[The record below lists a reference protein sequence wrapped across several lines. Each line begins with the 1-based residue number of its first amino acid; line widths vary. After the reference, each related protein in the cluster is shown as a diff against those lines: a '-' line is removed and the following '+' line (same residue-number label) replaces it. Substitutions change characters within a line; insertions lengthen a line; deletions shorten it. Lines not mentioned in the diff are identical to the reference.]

1 MFTALSERLTAT
13 LKRLTGRGVL
23 SEQDVTEA
31 LREIRRHLLE
41 ADVSFEVTTGF
52 VERVRERAV
61 GVIAVK
67 SVSPGQQVAKLVHDE
82 LARML
87 GASDEDLARKVG
99 AQHAAPLQFA
109 PVGPTVI
116 LLVGLQGSGK
126 TTTAA
131 KLARRLKL
139 EQKAPG
145 LVAADPYR
153 PAAGDQLRQL
163 VEQVGVQVFPREQG
177 AGSGTVLE
185 VVQQAVREAE
195 KARCRTVIVDTAGR
209 LQIDAELMDELKAL
223 RAATSPREVLL
234 VADGMTGQDAV
245 RIARGFHEGVGL
257 TGAILTKLDGD
268 ARGGAALS
276 IHGVTGVPIKFI
288 GTGENVGAQH
298 AAPLL
303 EPFDPVRMAGRILG
317 QGDVVALVEKAAATI
332 DAEAAERLEKKA
344 RSKQGMDLA
353 DFLVALK
360 QMQAMGPIKQV
371 LGLLPGVNAR
381 ALKAVNADD
390 KRLKHV
396 EAIVLS
402 MTPDERTDPSILTG
416 SRRLRIA
423 KGAGRTVQE
432 VNRLLEQFQQMR
444 KLLKRTWARYGNS
457 HSAAARG
464 TEGAELL
471 PDRRRGFALSPRRA
485 VRRDLGPLQP
495 AHQSRRHPRGCGASA
510 RLARQGGPPDRHGPL
525 AAEEGGSAGQTTRV
539 VGRVR
544 KPHGQRGEVAVFPLV
559 ENPGAV
565 FTPKARLLVVNEERQ
580 VVAGPLVVARRRA
593 YHREWLLSFVGVK
606 SRADVEPWREH
617 FVAVEETDADD

>member
-1 MFTALSERLTAT
+1 MFTALSDRLTAA

-41 ADVSFEVTTGF
+41 ADVSFEVTKDF
-52 VERVRERAV
+52 VERVRQRAV
-61 GVIAVK
+61 GAIAVTAIN
-67 SVSPGQQVAKLVHDE
+67 PGQQVVKLVHDE
-82 LARML
+82 IAALL
-87 GASDEDLARKVG
+87 GGTKRGLDFAS
-99 AQHAAPLQFA
+99 
-109 PVGPTVI
+109 VGPTVM

-145 LVAADPYR
+145 LVAADLSR
-153 PAAGDQLRQL
+153 PAAREQLEQL
-163 VEQVGVQVFPREQG
+163 GAQIGVPVFPREQR
-177 AGSGTVLE
+177 ALKESLTVPGSGSLLE
-185 VVQQAVREAE
+185 LVRQALREAE

-245 RIARGFHEGVGL
+245 RIARGFQEGVGL

-276 IHGVTGVPIKFI
+276 IHGATGVPIKYI
-288 GTGENVGAQH
+288 GVGEKGDA
-298 AAPLL
+298 L
-303 EPFDPVRMAGRILG
+303 EPFNPAQVAGRILG
-317 QGDVVALVEKAAATI
+317 QGDVVALVEKAAASI
-332 DAEAAERLEKKA
+332 DAEAAQRLERKA
-344 RSKQGMDLA
+344 RSKQGMDLG

-371 LGLLPGVNAR
+371 LGLLPGMNAQ

-390 KRLKHV
+390 RRLKHV

-402 MTPDERTDPSILTG
+402 MTPGERAHPSILTG

-444 KLLKRTWARYGNS
+444 KLLKRT
-457 HSAAARG
+457 
-464 TEGAELL
+464 
-471 PDRRRGFALSPRRA
+471 
-485 VRRDLGPLQP
+485 
-495 AHQSRRHPRGCGASA
+495 
-510 RLARQGGPPDRHGPL
+510 
-525 AAEEGGSAGQTTRV
+525 
-539 VGRVR
+539 
-544 KPHGQRGEVAVFPLV
+544 
-559 ENPGAV
+559 
-565 FTPKARLLVVNEERQ
+565 
-580 VVAGPLVVARRRA
+580 
-593 YHREWLLSFVGVK
+593 
-606 SRADVEPWREH
+606 
-617 FVAVEETDADD
+617 

>member
-1 MFTALSERLTAT
+1 MFTALSERLTAA

-23 SEQDVTEA
+23 SEQDVTDA

-41 ADVSFEVTTGF
+41 ADVSFEVTEGF
-52 VERVRERAV
+52 VERVRERAI
-61 GVIAVK
+61 GAIAMK
-67 SVSPGQQVAKLVHDE
+67 TVSPGQQVVKLVHDE
-82 LARML
+82 IARML
-87 GASDEDLARKVG
+87 GASDEDLARNVG
-99 AQHAAPLQFA
+99 AQRGAPLQFA
-109 PVGPTVI
+109 SVGPTVI

-131 KLARRLKL
+131 TLARRLKL

-153 PAAGDQLRQL
+153 PAAAEQLRQL
-163 VEQVGVQVFPREQG
+163 GEQVGVQVFPREQG

-245 RIARGFHEGVGL
+245 RIARGFQEGVGL

-288 GTGENVGAQH
+288 GVGEHVGAQH
-298 AAPLL
+298 AAPQL

-317 QGDVVALVEKAAATI
+317 QGDVVALVEKAAATM
-332 DAEAAERLEKKA
+332 DAEAAQRLERKA
-344 RSKQGMDLA
+344 RSKRGMDLA

-371 LGLLPGVNAR
+371 LGLLPGVNAQ
-381 ALKAVNADD
+381 ALKTVTADD
-390 KRLKHV
+390 KRLRHV

-402 MTPDERTDPSILTG
+402 MTPDERADPSILTG

-444 KLLKRTWARYGNS
+444 KLLKRT
-457 HSAAARG
+457 
-464 TEGAELL
+464 
-471 PDRRRGFALSPRRA
+471 
-485 VRRDLGPLQP
+485 
-495 AHQSRRHPRGCGASA
+495 
-510 RLARQGGPPDRHGPL
+510 
-525 AAEEGGSAGQTTRV
+525 
-539 VGRVR
+539 
-544 KPHGQRGEVAVFPLV
+544 
-559 ENPGAV
+559 
-565 FTPKARLLVVNEERQ
+565 
-580 VVAGPLVVARRRA
+580 
-593 YHREWLLSFVGVK
+593 
-606 SRADVEPWREH
+606 
-617 FVAVEETDADD
+617 

>member
-99 AQHAAPLQFA
+99 AQHAASLQS
-109 PVGPTVI
+109 PTDV
-116 LLVGLQGSGK
+116 VGL
-126 TTTAA
+126 
-131 KLARRLKL
+131 
-139 EQKAPG
+139 
-145 LVAADPYR
+145 
-153 PAAGDQLRQL
+153 
-163 VEQVGVQVFPREQG
+163 
-177 AGSGTVLE
+177 
-185 VVQQAVREAE
+185 VQQAVREAE

-245 RIARGFHEGVGL
+245 RIARGFQEGVGL

-288 GTGENVGAQH
+288 GVGEHVGAQH
-298 AAPLL
+298 AAPQL

-317 QGDVVALVEKAAATI
+317 QGDVVALVEKAAATM
-332 DAEAAERLEKKA
+332 DAEAAQGLERKA
-344 RSKQGMDLA
+344 RSKRGMDLA
-353 DFLVALK
+353 DFLIALK

-371 LGLLPGVNAR
+371 LGLLPGVNAQ
-381 ALKAVNADD
+381 ALKAVTADD

-402 MTPDERTDPSILTG
+402 MTPDERADPSILSG

-444 KLLKRTWARYGNS
+444 KLLKRT
-457 HSAAARG
+457 
-464 TEGAELL
+464 
-471 PDRRRGFALSPRRA
+471 
-485 VRRDLGPLQP
+485 
-495 AHQSRRHPRGCGASA
+495 
-510 RLARQGGPPDRHGPL
+510 
-525 AAEEGGSAGQTTRV
+525 
-539 VGRVR
+539 
-544 KPHGQRGEVAVFPLV
+544 
-559 ENPGAV
+559 
-565 FTPKARLLVVNEERQ
+565 
-580 VVAGPLVVARRRA
+580 
-593 YHREWLLSFVGVK
+593 
-606 SRADVEPWREH
+606 
-617 FVAVEETDADD
+617 

>member
-1 MFTALSERLTAT
+1 MFTALASQLAAV
-13 LKRLTGRGVL
+13 LKRVTGRGVL

-41 ADVSFEVTTGF
+41 ADVSFEVTQGF

-61 GVIAVK
+61 AAVALK
-67 SVSPGQQVAKLVHDE
+67 AVSPGQQVVKLVHDE
-82 LARML
+82 IARML
-87 GASDEDLARKVG
+87 GASGDALGREGG
-99 AQHAAPLQFA
+99 ASHAAPLQFA
-109 PVGPTVI
+109 SVGPTVI

-153 PAAGDQLRQL
+153 PAAAEQLRQL
-163 VEQVGVQVFPREQG
+163 GVQIGVPVFGMGDEGR
-177 AGSGTVLE
+177 GTG
-185 VVQQAVREAE
+185 VVELVQRAVREAE

-209 LQIDAELMDELKAL
+209 LQIDGAMMDELKAV
-223 RAATSPREVLL
+223 RAAASPREVLL

-245 RIARGFHEGVGL
+245 RIARGFQEGVGL
-257 TGAILTKLDGD
+257 TGVILTKLDGD

-276 IHGVTGVPIKFI
+276 IHGVTGLPIKFI
-288 GTGENVGAQH
+288 GTGENVGAQQ

-317 QGDVVALVEKAAATI
+317 QGDVVALVEQAAATV
-332 DAEAAERLEKKA
+332 DAEAAQRLERKA

-360 QMQAMGPIKQV
+360 QMQAMGPLKQV
-371 LGLLPGVNAR
+371 LGLLPGVDAK
-381 ALKAVNADD
+381 ALAAVPADD

-402 MTPDERTDPSILTG
+402 MTPAERADPGILNG

-423 KGAGRTVQE
+423 KGAGRSVQD

-444 KLLKRTWARYGNS
+444 KLLKRI
-457 HSAAARG
+457 
-464 TEGAELL
+464 
-471 PDRRRGFALSPRRA
+471 
-485 VRRDLGPLQP
+485 
-495 AHQSRRHPRGCGASA
+495 
-510 RLARQGGPPDRHGPL
+510 
-525 AAEEGGSAGQTTRV
+525 
-539 VGRVR
+539 
-544 KPHGQRGEVAVFPLV
+544 
-559 ENPGAV
+559 
-565 FTPKARLLVVNEERQ
+565 
-580 VVAGPLVVARRRA
+580 
-593 YHREWLLSFVGVK
+593 
-606 SRADVEPWREH
+606 
-617 FVAVEETDADD
+617 

>member
-1 MFTALSERLTAT
+1 MFTALASQLAAV
-13 LKRLTGRGVL
+13 LKRVTGRGVL

-41 ADVSFEVTTGF
+41 ADVSFEVTQGF

-61 GVIAVK
+61 AAVALK
-67 SVSPGQQVAKLVHDE
+67 TVSPGQQVVKLVRDE
-82 LARML
+82 IARML

-109 PVGPTVI
+109 SVGPTVI

-153 PAAGDQLRQL
+153 PAAAEQLRQL
-163 VEQVGVQVFPREQG
+163 ALQVGVPVFG
-177 AGSGTVLE
+177 ARGPDPGSRD
-185 VVQQAVREAE
+185 VVALVRDALREAE

-209 LQIDAELMDELKAL
+209 LQIDAALMDELKAV
-223 RAATSPREVLL
+223 RAALSPREVLL

-245 RIARGFHEGVGL
+245 RIARGFQEGVGL
-257 TGAILTKLDGD
+257 TGVILTKLDGD

-317 QGDVVALVEKAAATI
+317 QGDVVALVEQAAATV
-332 DAEAAERLEKKA
+332 DAAAAKRLEQKA
-344 RSKQGMDLA
+344 RSKHGMDLA

-360 QMQAMGPIKQV
+360 QMQAMGPLKQV
-371 LGLLPGVNAR
+371 LGLLPGVNAK
-381 ALKAVNADD
+381 ALAAVPADD

-402 MTPDERTDPSILTG
+402 MTPAERADPSILNG

-423 KGAGRTVQE
+423 KGAGRSVQD

-444 KLLKRTWARYGNS
+444 KLLKRT
-457 HSAAARG
+457 
-464 TEGAELL
+464 
-471 PDRRRGFALSPRRA
+471 
-485 VRRDLGPLQP
+485 
-495 AHQSRRHPRGCGASA
+495 
-510 RLARQGGPPDRHGPL
+510 
-525 AAEEGGSAGQTTRV
+525 
-539 VGRVR
+539 
-544 KPHGQRGEVAVFPLV
+544 
-559 ENPGAV
+559 
-565 FTPKARLLVVNEERQ
+565 
-580 VVAGPLVVARRRA
+580 
-593 YHREWLLSFVGVK
+593 
-606 SRADVEPWREH
+606 
-617 FVAVEETDADD
+617 

>member
-1 MFTALSERLTAT
+1 MFTALSERLTAA

-52 VERVRERAV
+52 VERVRERAI
-61 GVIAVK
+61 GALAVK
-67 SVSPGQQVAKLVHDE
+67 TVSPGQQVVKLVHDE
-82 LARML
+82 IAALL
-87 GASDEDLARKVG
+87 GGTKRGLDFAS
-99 AQHAAPLQFA
+99 
-109 PVGPTVI
+109 VGPTVI

-126 TTTAA
+126 TSTAA

-153 PAAGDQLRQL
+153 PAAAEQLRQL
-163 VEQVGVQVFPREQG
+163 GEQVGVPVFGKRETLKDSLSV
-177 AGSGTVLE
+177 AGN
-185 VVQQAVREAE
+185 VVELVREALRE
-195 KARCRTVIVDTAGR
+195 AERARCRTVIVDTAGR

-234 VADGMTGQDAV
+234 VVDGMTGQDAV
-245 RIARGFHEGVGL
+245 RIARGFQEGVGL

-276 IHGVTGVPIKFI
+276 IHGVTGVPIKYI
-288 GTGENVGAQH
+288 GVGEKPEA
-298 AAPLL
+298 L
-303 EPFDPVRMAGRILG
+303 EPFNPAQVAGRILG
-317 QGDVVALVEKAAATI
+317 QGDIVALVEKAAATM
-332 DAEAAERLEKKA
+332 DAEATQRLERKA

-371 LGLLPGVNAR
+371 LGLLPGVNAQ

-390 KRLKHV
+390 RRLKHV

-402 MTPDERTDPSILTG
+402 MTPGERADPSVLTG

-444 KLLKRTWARYGNS
+444 KLLKRT
-457 HSAAARG
+457 
-464 TEGAELL
+464 
-471 PDRRRGFALSPRRA
+471 
-485 VRRDLGPLQP
+485 
-495 AHQSRRHPRGCGASA
+495 
-510 RLARQGGPPDRHGPL
+510 
-525 AAEEGGSAGQTTRV
+525 
-539 VGRVR
+539 
-544 KPHGQRGEVAVFPLV
+544 
-559 ENPGAV
+559 
-565 FTPKARLLVVNEERQ
+565 
-580 VVAGPLVVARRRA
+580 
-593 YHREWLLSFVGVK
+593 
-606 SRADVEPWREH
+606 
-617 FVAVEETDADD
+617 

>member
-99 AQHAAPLQFA
+99 AQHAALLQFA

-153 PAAGDQLRQL
+153 PAAGEQLRQL
-163 VEQVGVQVFPREQG
+163 GEQVGVPVFGR
-177 AGSGTVLE
+177 ASDGSSPTDVVGL
-185 VVQQAVREAE
+185 VQQAVREAE

-223 RAATSPREVLL
+223 RAATTPREVLL

-245 RIARGFHEGVGL
+245 RIARGFQEGVGL

-288 GTGENVGAQH
+288 GVGEHVGAQH
-298 AAPLL
+298 AAPQL

-317 QGDVVALVEKAAATI
+317 QGDVVALVEKAAATM
-332 DAEAAERLEKKA
+332 DAEAAQGLERKA
-344 RSKQGMDLA
+344 RSKRGMDLA
-353 DFLVALK
+353 DFLIALK

-371 LGLLPGVNAR
+371 LGLLPGVNAQ

-402 MTPDERTDPSILTG
+402 MTPDERADPSILSG

-444 KLLKRTWARYGNS
+444 KLLKRT
-457 HSAAARG
+457 
-464 TEGAELL
+464 
-471 PDRRRGFALSPRRA
+471 
-485 VRRDLGPLQP
+485 
-495 AHQSRRHPRGCGASA
+495 
-510 RLARQGGPPDRHGPL
+510 
-525 AAEEGGSAGQTTRV
+525 
-539 VGRVR
+539 
-544 KPHGQRGEVAVFPLV
+544 
-559 ENPGAV
+559 
-565 FTPKARLLVVNEERQ
+565 
-580 VVAGPLVVARRRA
+580 
-593 YHREWLLSFVGVK
+593 
-606 SRADVEPWREH
+606 
-617 FVAVEETDADD
+617 